1 MFILAWAIFMFLNF
15 HTVVVSG
22 VSMQPTFHTG
32 QRVVVSQAYWLVGA
46 VRQKDILVI
55 RDNNP
60 DGFIIKRVFRMAGE
74 IVPKS
79 LAPRNWPIENDK
91 YLVPQGKFY
100 VLGDNMDQSEDSRAF
115 GPIDA
120 DKVLGKVVVWP

>member
-1 MFILAWAIFMFLNF
+1 MFLNF

-32 QRVVVSQAYWLVGA
+32 QRVVVSRAYWMVGA

-60 DGFIIKRVFRMAGE
+60 DGFIIKRVFRMPGE
-74 IVPKS
+74 VVPKGLS
-79 LAPRNWPIENDK
+79 PKNWSIESDK
-91 YLVPQGKFY
+91 FVVPEGKFY
-100 VLGDNMDQSEDSRAF
+100 VLGDNLDQSEDSRSF